1 MEFRGKPDKKKF
13 LKIKTKSFKL
23 ALKKRKIKGFNFLLE
38 KKIAKKAIPANVT
51 LVL

>member
-1 MEFRGKPDKKKF
+1 MEFRGKPDKKNF

-38 KKIAKKAIPANVT
+38 KKIAKKANPANVT